1 MSAVQPDPQRL
12 PPPETSPGDAEL
24 ARRIAAA
31 GEHPAHDEEAELCR
45 RYGRRL
51 VAFGRRRLGGDD
63 LARDLAQ
70 DALLLTIEK
79 LRRGEVREPERIG
92 AFILGVARTLSAR
105 RHGDPRLSPL
115 DEVGGDL
122 AAVHVAP
129 PDPLARDRVRDCLQ
143 ALPETQRAVV
153 VMTFY
158 AERSS
163 SDIAASLGLSTDNV
177 RVIRHR
183 GVGRLRDCMGLVER
197 AA

>member
-1 MSAVQPDPQRL
+1 MPPAPQRSRAV
-12 PPPETSPGDAEL
+12 EASPDDAEL

-31 GEHPAHDEEAELCR
+31 GAHPAHNEEAELCR
-45 RYGRRL
+45 RYGPRL
-51 VAFGRRRLGGDD
+51 VAFARRRLGGDD

-92 AFILGVARTLSAR
+92 AFILGVARTLAGRQRTRESR
-105 RHGDPRLSPL
+105 FSPL
-115 DEVGGDL
+115 EE
-122 AAVHVAP
+122 AAVEIAAASVAP
-129 PDPLARDRVRDCLQ
+129 PDPLARDRVRDCLE

-158 AERSS
+158 AERSG
-163 SDIAASLGLSTDNV
+163 SDIAASLGLSAENV

-183 GVGRLRDCMGLVER
+183 GVGRLRDCMGLLES

>member
-1 MSAVQPDPQRL
+1 MHPESPRSLDLEPLPD
-12 PPPETSPGDAEL
+12 DAEL

-31 GEHPAHDEEAELCR
+31 GGHPAHAEEAELCR

-51 VAFGRRRLGGDD
+51 VAFARRRLGSDD

-70 DALLLTIEK
+70 DTLLLTIEK

-92 AFILGVARTLSAR
+92 AFILGIARTLAGRQRSR
-105 RHGDPRLSPL
+105 ESRFSPL
-115 DEVGGDL
+115 EK
-122 AAVHVAP
+122 AATEIVAAGVAP

-143 ALPETQRAVV
+143 ALPEKQRAVV

-158 AERSS
+158 AERTS
-163 SDIAASLGLSTDNV
+163 SDIAASLGLSAENV
-177 RVIRHR
+177 RVMRHR
-183 GVGRLRDCMGLVER
+183 GVGRLRDCMGFVEN

>member
-1 MSAVQPDPQRL
+1 MHPQPRRARALEAL
-12 PPPETSPGDAEL
+12 PDDAEL

-31 GEHPAHDEEAELCR
+31 GEHPAHEEEAELCR

-51 VAFGRRRLGGDD
+51 VAFARRRLGGDD

-79 LRRGEVREPERIG
+79 LRRGEVREPERVG
-92 AFILGVARTLSAR
+92 AFILGVARTLAGRQRSR
-105 RHGDPRLSPL
+105 ESRFSPL
-115 DEVGGDL
+115 EE
-122 AAVHVAP
+122 AAVEIAAASVAP
-129 PDPLARDRVRDCLQ
+129 PDPLARERVRDCLQ

-158 AERSS
+158 AERSG
-163 SDIAASLGLSTDNV
+163 SDIAASLGLSAENV

-183 GVGRLRDCMGLVER
+183 GVGRLRDCMGLVES

>member
-1 MSAVQPDPQRL
+1 MHPRSQRSRAPEALPD
-12 PPPETSPGDAEL
+12 DAEL
-24 ARRIAAA
+24 VRRIAAA
-31 GEHPAHDEEAELCR
+31 GGRPAHEEEAELCR

-51 VAFGRRRLGGDD
+51 VAFARRRLGGDD

-92 AFILGVARTLSAR
+92 AFILGVARTLAGRQRSR
-105 RHGDPRLSPL
+105 ESRFSPL
-115 DEVGGDL
+115 EE
-122 AAVHVAP
+122 AAVEIAAASVAP
-129 PDPLARDRVRDCLQ
+129 PDPLARERVRDCLE

-153 VMTFY
+153 VMAFY

-163 SDIAASLGLSTDNV
+163 SDIAASLGLSAGNV

-183 GVGRLRDCMGLVER
+183 GVGRLRDCMGLLES